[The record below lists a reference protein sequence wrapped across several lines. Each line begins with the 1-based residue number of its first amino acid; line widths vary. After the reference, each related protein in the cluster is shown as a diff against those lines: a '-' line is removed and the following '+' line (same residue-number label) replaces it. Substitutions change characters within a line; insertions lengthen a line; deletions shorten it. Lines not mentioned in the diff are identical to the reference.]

1 MFRVEVDKPIIVVG
15 VNGNAYSYDG
25 RGKLE
30 PVIDGQILYPGE
42 VVITADNA
50 NISVLVGHDFYV
62 IEPHSVAAIIA
73 QSNSPNLFVDLTG
86 IGFTLPF
93 DVLIENEALNEA
105 PKINLDIQKFFNLVL
120 EGKDPTQAFTPPDA
134 GSDSSVNISEHGAN
148 TGDVEIQYDNIQLLA
163 EAGFDTHHQPQAQDF
178 DDDPEVYFPSEGGES
193 GAIELTE
200 GDLEPKTYPI
210 TASTILLVD
219 AGSLPLN
226 PESVQFAPESR
237 GQLLNLLNQ
246 TITSSQQKVIFSYD
260 TDFQSLVGKVDGN
273 EVIRFVLSA
282 TQANN
287 GIDANV
293 TLTINQQMPID
304 HQDKIDSSFISITDQ
319 QLRILFDIEIYD
331 VGNNAPLN
339 SLTIEGIINDGILPN
354 VSSDSTVRI
363 EESLT
368 AHSVSG
374 VTQIDIGSDNIASIA
389 FSELQPSLVGITS
402 EGLATQYQ
410 VEGNR
415 VALSYADHPDT
426 LILTVELQTSG
437 VYVVTSYFPVD
448 QSETLAD
455 LILPLNY
462 FVTDFDGDNSNIGT
476 ITVIIEDSNAPPGGN
491 TGDIILT
498 EGDLDSAV
506 VAEQYPVSNQSSFV
520 IDAGFDRLL
529 ANTLHFVE
537 SDLNSLLD
545 ELNLLTSA
553 GQSLQFS
560 VVELPSGQLTLTGLL
575 ETGQPA
581 LKLVL
586 TPSQSDILNIT
597 VNVSIE
603 QNIPIDELPAELG
616 TQHLTMNGELL
627 NFLLSLQATTTDGDV
642 LQKPAQLDVTIQDG
656 MAPQLAASSSISIT
670 DPLDNST
677 QPVRGDGSLAID
689 LGSDTLKTLD
699 FLPQQ
704 SSLDGLLSNSLP
716 TYYEVVA
723 NKLSLKVEGSQQI
736 VLTVEIDLDGRYTV
750 NQYLPLN
757 QPIDTNL
764 EQLILSVQA
773 TDFDDDQSN
782 IGELV
787 IDILDGNDPVLQD
800 GAQTLITETLAT
812 QTVTGQINVI
822 VGSDKIDHANF
833 LLDQASLQGLTSNG
847 HQTDFRVSGN
857 VLTIYI
863 PATATSAEQTVFDV
877 TLAIDGS
884 YSLTQYHPIDQD
896 PTTNLTELSLDV
908 TVTDKDD
915 DTSNVGHLLI
925 GILDGINPDGQGL
938 IAQAVNQEGDLDPMT
953 YPTQGQG
960 SVTIPA
966 LNDDLVPDS
975 VVIDSGQVALLV
987 TELEQLTASGLA
999 LTFTVSSTSSPYS
1012 VLLTG
1017 VDSQNQTVLIV
1028 TLTPTAVKTS
1038 GGGLGVELTVAA
1050 EQHLP
1055 LDHDPNV
1062 YAGGQYVQVTDDAI
1076 TIDIPVQCHD
1086 SDDDFLDVPA
1096 TAQVILQD
1104 GEPPSIVGRN
1114 IAWTESYDPQNP
1126 QVQEITGQLTV
1137 NTNSDQI
1144 KTVEFNDPQNAF
1156 VGLTSNGQATGV
1168 LFDASHPNQMTLVL
1182 LGTTTPVLSLE
1193 IADDGRYIIKQYL
1206 PLDEP
1211 AGSNKIHIDLAVDV
1225 IDFDGGR
1232 SKASTLSLEITDGE
1246 NPDGITGDMMVVEGD
1261 LVPPEIGPSTQQ
1273 YPVQIEKKWV
1283 LLATD
1288 DDLVA
1293 SSLAIDTSLKN
1304 QIIQELEQLTSQG
1317 DALSVTFTQDSATG
1331 EMTWQANAVSTSQ
1344 LVFALTITP
1353 TQDNSNVQVL
1363 YHLEQHLP
1371 LDHLPY
1377 SGSYVI
1383 ANGTEIAFDMPL
1395 QLFDTDGDPL
1405 AHPLDITVRIDDGD
1419 IPHFAPGGGAQ
1430 LTEIGSTTGS
1440 AGLNIGSDEIAK
1452 LIFLSDQPSL
1462 QGLLSNGE
1470 ATYFTVTD
1478 NELALKVV
1486 GSDAN
1491 VLTVTIDKAGTY
1503 QVDQFLPL
1511 NQPTATDLISLSL
1524 QVQATDFDDD
1534 QSNIGELVIDI
1545 LDGND
1550 PVLQDGAQTLI
1561 TETLATQTVTGQIN
1575 VIVGSDKIDHANF
1588 LLDQAS
1594 LQGLTSNGHQTD
1606 FRVSGNVLTVYIPA
1620 TATTAEQT
1628 VFDVT
1633 LAIDGSYSL
1642 TQYHPIDQDPTTNL
1656 TELSLDVTV
1665 TDKDDDTSNVGHL
1678 LIGILDGINPDGQG
1692 LIAQAVNQ
1700 EGDLDPMTYPTQGQG
1715 SVTIPALNDD
1725 LVSDSVIID
1734 SGQVALLVTELEQ
1747 LTASGLALTFTVSSI
1762 SSPYSVLLTGVDSQ
1776 NQTVLTVT
1784 LTPTAV
1790 KTSGGGLGV
1799 ELTVAAEQHLP
1810 LDHDPNVYAGG
1821 QYVQVTDDAIT
1832 IDIPVQCHDSD
1843 DDFLDVPATAQVIL
1857 QDGEPPSIVGRNIAW
1872 TESYDPQNPQVQEIT
1887 GQLTVDT
1894 NSDQIKTVEFN
1905 DPQNAFAGLTSNG
1918 QATEVLF
1925 DASHPNQMTLVL
1937 LGTTT
1942 PVLSLEIADDG
1953 RYIIKQYLPLDEPA
1967 GSNKI
1972 HIDLAVDVIDFDGD
1986 RSKASTIS
1994 LEITD
1999 GENPDGITGDMMVVE
2014 GDLVPPEI
2022 GPSTQQYPVQIEKKW
2037 VLLAT
2042 DDDLVAS
2049 SLAIDAGLKNQIIQ
2063 ELEQLTSQG
2072 DALSVTFTQDSATGE
2087 MTWQANAVSTSQLV
2101 FALTITPTQD
2111 NSNVQVL
2118 YHLEQHLP
2126 LDHLPYSGSYVVA
2139 NGTEIAFDMPLQL
2152 FDTDGDPLAH
2162 PLDITVRIDDGDIPQ
2177 FTMDPGTTLV
2187 EVGSADGAIG
2197 LNIGSDVIA
2206 SLVFATKQ
2214 PSLDGLT
2221 SHGYSTQYQV
2231 VDNQLTLVRKD
2242 NPSITVL
2249 TVTVQTDGS
2258 YQIVQT
2264 QPLDQTNTSD
2274 TTALSLAVIA
2284 TDKDDDVTITDGVL
2298 QIIISDGTDS
2308 DGSVTGDQSLDI
2320 TEGSLSETRG
2330 SIDGYPVSD
2339 TAQLTVSAGIDR
2351 LEPNSIT
2358 IASSQLASLLNELT
2372 NDVTS
2377 NGQILSY
2384 HYDAATSTL
2393 IGSLGTETYLEL
2405 VLTATNSVNGLDAD
2419 VSVTVRQYQP
2429 LNHNQTADSSGFVSV
2444 NGEQIVIDL
2453 QLQIQDTDQDWLTN
2467 AIPVSVT
2474 INDGV
2479 FPQIISTEPL
2489 KVEESDIDSGGANHQ
2504 GSTPNQPEQTASG
2517 IVAVKEGSD
2526 AVINYLFDT
2535 KQFSSDNTHI
2545 KSQGE
2550 PVLLQDLGSG
2560 QYQGVAGGR
2569 VIFTVSLSTLGHY
2582 QFTLLGAIDHPLQGA
2597 DELTV
2602 RLPVQ
2607 AVDAD
2612 NDLSAHVTL
2621 PVTIVDDLPNGENI
2635 SFSITEGDSA
2645 TNQQDVLSVA
2655 GEGADGAKVVAI
2667 IDLNQEHALTSPGI
2681 NYFDIHDDTG
2691 QLLGSLAIQATG
2703 EVSFEPEPHIKHIDE
2718 VLTHVVQYRVT
2729 DGDGDTELRNITL
2742 NISDQDPVVIVT
2754 SPVIAYEDE
2763 GRHPDPDESLLNPAI
2778 GEPINVQISIDDDD
2792 RGEFIDTAL
2801 IPIPIPATVHGIFY
2815 YNGSPLALSSDGLSY
2830 VVPPSAFI
2838 SSDGVNYQLVG
2849 VSFIPNA
2856 DFSTINGDLN
2866 YDIAIT
2872 VGTTSG
2878 AAQDHPTQT
2887 ASFTITV
2894 EGIAD
2899 VPTWDD
2905 AQTITHYTVAED
2917 DANVALQLKAN
2928 LNDTDGSETL
2938 SYIITLVPDSN
2949 GNINGVLEGTG
2960 ISDLG
2965 NNQYKIAA
2973 KHIHSVT
2980 VNPNDQFSGDI
2991 KLEVVAES
2999 KEKHVYVS
3007 GQRTADSIVKE
3018 IVINVEPIADST
3030 TLKVTRVESLED
3042 ELIALS
3048 GHITLANTVDTD
3060 GSETLYL
3067 RFSDLPIDGELLLNG
3082 VEVAELTP
3090 GSGVYEILYSE
3101 LGNAFLK
3108 PTPES
3113 NLDFSFT
3120 VQGVVKD
3127 DATLTDPSGLLNP
3140 AQDIFI
3146 TPAKP
3151 IEVALK
3157 GVSDIPSVVIDID
3170 PNGNG
3175 VLDIGEWAF
3184 IDNTPDKGIETLIL
3198 EDTTATLDFDVI
3210 TGEIPLRQPI
3220 DHSES
3225 LSMVIYDI
3233 PVGVTL
3239 RDKTGD
3245 STSLV
3250 YAGVDSHGNPM
3261 YEVSIASLAN
3271 IEVVPPQHSTEDIPL
3286 KARVVVT
3293 EDDGDVKTF
3302 ERDILINIAPVIDA
3316 GDYSITTSG
3325 HAFEDQNNT
3334 VNWKPGTAQGFVDS
3348 QEHIVG
3354 IQFKDVPS
3362 DYQLLIDG
3370 SPLSL
3375 VSGAV
3380 TLTPLQVNALQSGS
3394 LLQIRAPDNS
3404 DRDVTFHSILTIEQT
3419 DNDGEPTATKEITGT
3434 LTVDIQAVVEP
3445 DGELQV
3451 TDNGT
3456 VITNITSTT
3465 DGVIDLST
3473 GAQSQGQLSFS
3484 KALDSTVIENQSHEV
3499 IYEVVIDFPD
3509 TATDGTPINDDF
3521 VVIGGTNDGKGD
3533 WTVTASELSN
3543 LKIIAPNGFD
3553 KIVDVTIWAEV
3564 QDLGDNGEGD
3574 VSNLVVFNDTIT
3586 LDFSPNTSTSPD
3598 MAGDISTDPID
3609 FVITGDEDKTVNLG
3623 DQLDDYLV
3631 IGANDHDQANDVL
3644 SIVIASS
3651 DLPNGASINGMR
3663 FDFVKGEYVW
3673 STDIIDNGVTGSVNL
3688 NSISLNL
3695 PEDYAGDFQF
3705 NARIVTTDKNSGDT
3719 ELKNLPVTVRIA
3731 PIVDV
3736 PPAGA
3741 PSLDIGVVET
3751 QGLDSDKFPTD
3762 ETGKPEVI
3770 IPNQAYEDGIIQLD
3784 LSSSLADIST
3794 STTEGLETMT
3804 QAVLTVDIT
3813 KGSFLQD
3820 DGSGNLSEVQT
3831 ITVPSAGF
3839 GDILFKPHQ
3848 DYSGSVD
3855 ISVTATIEDNVDYT
3869 LTLPPTAQDIGTV
3882 NATVSF
3888 DIIPVNDQVIFTGDQ
3903 AVISGNE
3910 DQTNGISLGSIG
3922 FSMEDIDGSETI
3934 VSVKLTDI
3942 PDGFTLTAPAQNL
3955 GGGEWSIAI
3964 PSGQQTGT
3972 LAGVSLV
3979 PPKDFSGTLDINLT
3993 VYTKED
3999 LLPDVKEQSTQLNIN
4014 IEPIADRVDSDI
4026 TTEYQGKENS
4036 PIDISLKLQARD
4048 DSDSV
4053 VPPVGNVIE
4062 NPPETLLIVVTN
4074 VPDSSTFDAPN
4085 NGSAVKQGDGSWVI
4099 TVASSD
4105 LDDLVFNPVDANGE
4119 IVLDFNIRAVDNGVP
4134 AVDALAINQPITLH
4148 ITPENDAPINT
4159 VPSSPLSVNEDTPLL
4174 INSLRISDVDANEGT
4189 GNMRVTLS
4197 AQSGTI
4203 SIVNS
4208 SGVSVTGDGSAS
4220 ITIEGSLDAI
4230 NAALTQGINYQGDLD
4245 FNGLDT
4251 ITMTTNDNGNT
4262 GDPGPLEDID
4272 SFQIEVKPINDP
4284 PVNHYPTALTT
4295 DENAALS
4302 ITGLSISDPD
4312 SGSGLM
4318 TVQLTVSQGII
4329 SLASQAGVSVVDN
4342 DSTKVTLSGSLT
4354 DINLLF
4360 SQVDGVQYTPDNH
4373 YFGNDALVMTT
4384 NDNGNLGDPGPLS
4397 DTDTIPITITPINDP
4412 PVLTVPS
4419 TLTVDEDISTQVV
4432 GLSVDD
4438 IDAGSGALIM
4448 TLRADHGALFVPAS
4462 SGVTITQ
4469 LSGGIQLEGELT
4481 ALNQALAQVEYTA
4494 DTDYFGTDTITV
4506 FVDDQGN
4513 TGASSETDTKTI
4525 PVIIQAKP
4533 DIPTIS
4539 FTTPQT
4545 AVIQSSVGVLIP
4557 LLGIM
4562 AAVANPVSD
4571 ELSILV
4577 SGLNGASIVN
4587 SQGSPIGTPISMD
4600 VIEVPASQLDQ
4611 LHVKD
4616 LPQGSSQLM
4625 ITAQSSVNGETEQSI
4640 DNLTLDVH
4648 LQPTSDPTI
4657 DASASTAVDGN
4668 LVVDG
4673 SGDKTL
4679 VGSDQ
4684 NDILQAGAG
4693 NDVLRGG
4700 LGNDILTGGE
4710 GDDAFDW
4717 QLADLSGFIDT
4728 VTDFELGVDS
4738 IDIADIL
4745 DDPNGDGVTLDDLL
4759 ANVVAD
4765 ASNGEVVMDVTATNG
4780 QSQQIEL
4787 ENIQAADLGL
4797 TGSASSADLLTAMFN
4812 QQVFSDS

>member
-1 MFRVEVDKPIIVVG
+1 MFRVEVDEPIIVVG

-134 GSDSSVNISEHGAN
+134 GSDSSVNISEHAAN
-148 TGDVEIQYDNIQLLA
+148 TGDVEIQYDNDQLLA
-163 EAGFDTHHQPQAQDF
+163 EAGFETYYQPQAQAF

-237 GQLLNLLNQ
+237 GQLLNLLNE

-260 TDFQSLVGKVDGN
+260 TDFQSLVGTVDGN
-273 EVIRFVLSA
+273 EVIRFVLAAS
-282 TQANN
+282 QANN

-304 HQDKIDSSFISITDQ
+304 HRDKIDSSFISITEQ

-339 SLTIEGIINDGILPN
+339 SLTIEGIINDGVLPN

-415 VALSYADHPDT
+415 VALSYVDHPDT
-426 LILTVELQTSG
+426 LILTVELQTLG
-437 VYVVTSYFPVD
+437 DYVVTSYFPVD

-603 QNIPIDELPAELG
+603 QNIPIDELPVGLG

-627 NFLLSLQATTTDGDV
+627 NFSLSLQATTTDGDV

-689 LGSDTLKTLD
+689 LGSDALKTLD

-723 NKLSLKVEGSQQI
+723 NKLSLKVEGSQQT

-757 QPIDTNL
+757 QPTDTNL
-764 EQLILSVQA
+764 EQLILSLQA

-975 VVIDSGQVALLV
+975 VIIDSGQVALLV
-987 TELEQLTASGLA
+987 AELEQLTASGLA
-999 LTFTVSSTSSPYS
+999 LIFTVSSISSPYS

-1017 VDSQNQTVLIV
+1017 VDSQNQTVLTV
-1028 TLTPTAVKTS
+1028 TLTPTAVNTSGGGLGVELTVAAEQHLPLDHDPNVYAGGQYVQVTDDAITIDIPVQCHDSDDDFLDVPATAQVILQDGELPSIVGRNIAWTESYDPQNPQVQEITGQLTVNTNSDQIKTVEFNDPQNAFAGLTSNGQATEVLFDASHPNQMTLVLLGTTTPVLSLEIADDGRYIIKQYLPLDEPAGSNKIHIDLAVDVIDFDGDRSKASTISLEITDGENPDGTTGDMMVVEGDLVPPEIGPSTQQYPVQIEKKWVLLATDDDLVASSLAIDTSLKNQIIQELEQLTSQGDALSVTFIQDSATGEMTWQANAVTTSQLVFALTITPTQDNSNVQVLYHLEQHLPLDHLPYSGSYVVANGTEIAFDMPLQLFDTDGDPLAHPLDITVRIDDGDIPHFAPGGGTQLTEIGSTTGSAGLNVGSDEIAKLIFLSDQPSLQGLLSNGEATYFTVTDNELALKVVGSDANVLTVTIDKVGTYHVDQFLPLNQPTATDLISLSLQVQATDKDNDQSNIGELVIDILDGNDPVLQDGAQTLITETLATQTVTGQINVIVGSDKIDHANFLLDQASLQGLTSNGHQTDFRVSGNVLTIYVPATATSAEQTVFDVTLTIDGSYSLTQYHPIDQDPTTNLTELSLDVTVTDKDDDTSNVGHLLIGILDGINPDGQGLIAQAVNQEGDLDPMTYPTQGQGSVTIPALNDDLVPDSVVIDSGQVALLVAELEQLTASGLALTFTVSSISSPYSVLLTGVDSQNQTVLTVTLTPTAVSTS

-1211 AGSNKIHIDLAVDV
+1211 AGSNKI
-1225 IDFDGGR
+1225 
-1232 SKASTLSLEITDGE
+1232 
-1246 NPDGITGDMMVVEGD
+1246 
-1261 LVPPEIGPSTQQ
+1261 
-1273 YPVQIEKKWV
+1273 Y
-1283 LLATD
+1283 
-1288 DDLVA
+1288 
-1293 SSLAIDTSLKN
+1293 
-1304 QIIQELEQLTSQG
+1304 
-1317 DALSVTFTQDSATG
+1317 
-1331 EMTWQANAVSTSQ
+1331 
-1344 LVFALTITP
+1344 
-1353 TQDNSNVQVL
+1353 
-1363 YHLEQHLP
+1363 
-1371 LDHLPY
+1371 
-1377 SGSYVI
+1377 
-1383 ANGTEIAFDMPL
+1383 
-1395 QLFDTDGDPL
+1395 
-1405 AHPLDITVRIDDGD
+1405 
-1419 IPHFAPGGGAQ
+1419 
-1430 LTEIGSTTGS
+1430 
-1440 AGLNIGSDEIAK
+1440 
-1452 LIFLSDQPSL
+1452 
-1462 QGLLSNGE
+1462 
-1470 ATYFTVTD
+1470 
-1478 NELALKVV
+1478 
-1486 GSDAN
+1486 
-1491 VLTVTIDKAGTY
+1491 
-1503 QVDQFLPL
+1503 
-1511 NQPTATDLISLSL
+1511 
-1524 QVQATDFDDD
+1524 
-1534 QSNIGELVIDI
+1534 
-1545 LDGND
+1545 
-1550 PVLQDGAQTLI
+1550 
-1561 TETLATQTVTGQIN
+1561 
-1575 VIVGSDKIDHANF
+1575 
-1588 LLDQAS
+1588 
-1594 LQGLTSNGHQTD
+1594 
-1606 FRVSGNVLTVYIPA
+1606 
-1620 TATTAEQT
+1620 
-1628 VFDVT
+1628 
-1633 LAIDGSYSL
+1633 
-1642 TQYHPIDQDPTTNL
+1642 
-1656 TELSLDVTV
+1656 
-1665 TDKDDDTSNVGHL
+1665 
-1678 LIGILDGINPDGQG
+1678 
-1692 LIAQAVNQ
+1692 
-1700 EGDLDPMTYPTQGQG
+1700 
-1715 SVTIPALNDD
+1715 
-1725 LVSDSVIID
+1725 
-1734 SGQVALLVTELEQ
+1734 
-1747 LTASGLALTFTVSSI
+1747 
-1762 SSPYSVLLTGVDSQ
+1762 
-1776 NQTVLTVT
+1776 
-1784 LTPTAV
+1784 
-1790 KTSGGGLGV
+1790 
-1799 ELTVAAEQHLP
+1799 
-1810 LDHDPNVYAGG
+1810 
-1821 QYVQVTDDAIT
+1821 
-1832 IDIPVQCHDSD
+1832 
-1843 DDFLDVPATAQVIL
+1843 
-1857 QDGEPPSIVGRNIAW
+1857 
-1872 TESYDPQNPQVQEIT
+1872 
-1887 GQLTVDT
+1887 
-1894 NSDQIKTVEFN
+1894 
-1905 DPQNAFAGLTSNG
+1905 
-1918 QATEVLF
+1918 
-1925 DASHPNQMTLVL
+1925 
-1937 LGTTT
+1937 
-1942 PVLSLEIADDG
+1942 
-1953 RYIIKQYLPLDEPA
+1953 
-1967 GSNKI
+1967 
-1972 HIDLAVDVIDFDGD
+1972 IDLAVDVIDFDGD

-2126 LDHLPYSGSYVVA
+2126 LDHLPYSGSYVIA

-2177 FTMDPGTTLV
+2177 FTTDPGTTLV

-2351 LEPNSIT
+2351 LEPKSIT

-2667 IDLNQEHALTSPGI
+2667 IDLNQEHALTSSGI
-2681 NYFDIHDDTG
+2681 NYFDIHDDTR

-2718 VLTHVVQYRVT
+2718 VLTHVVQYRIT

-2778 GEPINVQISIDDDD
+2778 GEPINVQISIGDDD

-2830 VVPPSAFI
+2830 IVPPSAFI
-2838 SSDGVNYQLVG
+2838 SNDGVNYQLVG

-2905 AQTITHYTVAED
+2905 AQTITHYSVAED

-2938 SYIITLVPDSN
+2938 SYIITIVPDSN

-3127 DATLTDPSGLLNP
+3127 DTTLTDPSGLLNP

-3170 PNGNG
+3170 LNGNG

-3334 VNWKPGTAQGFVDS
+3334 VNWKPGTAQGFVDN

-3586 LDFSPNTSTSPD
+3586 LDFSPNTSSSPD

-3623 DQLDDYLV
+3623 EQLDDYLV

-3719 ELKNLPVTVRIA
+3719 ELKDLPVTVRIA

-3736 PPAGA
+3736 PPVGA

-3813 KGSFLQD
+3813 KGSFLLD

-3855 ISVTATIEDNVDYT
+3855 ISVAATIEDNVDYT
-3869 LTLPPTAQDIGTV
+3869 LTSPPTAQDIGTV

-3999 LLPDVKEQSTQLNIN
+3999 LLSDVKEQSTQLNIN

-4119 IVLDFNIRAVDNGVP
+4119 IVLDFNIRVVDNGVP

>member
-1 MFRVEVDKPIIVVG
+1 MLILQRIIIDIIGVDMFRVEVDKPIIVVG

-30 PVIDGQILYPGE
+30 TVIDGQILYPGE

-134 GSDSSVNISEHGAN
+134 GSDSSVNISEHSAN
-148 TGDVEIQYDNIQLLA
+148 TGDVEIQYDNDQLLA
-163 EAGFDTHHQPQAQDF
+163 EAGFETYYQPQAQAF

-200 GDLEPKTYPI
+200 GDLELKTYPI

-237 GQLLNLLNQ
+237 GQLLNLLNE

-273 EVIRFVLSA
+273 EVIRFVLAAS
-282 TQANN
+282 QANN

-304 HQDKIDSSFISITDQ
+304 HRDKIDSSFISITDQ
-319 QLRILFDIEIYD
+319 QLRILLDIEIYD

-339 SLTIEGIINDGILPN
+339 SLTIEGIINDGVLPN

-415 VALSYADHPDT
+415 VALSYVDHPDT

-437 VYVVTSYFPVD
+437 DYVVTSYFPVD

-575 ETGQPA
+575 DTGQPA

-603 QNIPIDELPAELG
+603 QNIPIDELPVGLG

-627 NFLLSLQATTTDGDV
+627 NFSLSLQATTTDGDV

-723 NKLSLKVEGSQQI
+723 NKLSLKVEGSQQT

-757 QPIDTNL
+757 QPTDTNL
-764 EQLILSVQA
+764 EQLILS
-773 TDFDDDQSN
+773 
-782 IGELV
+782 
-787 IDILDGNDPVLQD
+787 
-800 GAQTLITETLAT
+800 
-812 QTVTGQINVI
+812 
-822 VGSDKIDHANF
+822 
-833 LLDQASLQGLTSNG
+833 
-847 HQTDFRVSGN
+847 
-857 VLTIYI
+857 
-863 PATATSAEQTVFDV
+863 
-877 TLAIDGS
+877 
-884 YSLTQYHPIDQD
+884 
-896 PTTNLTELSLDV
+896 
-908 TVTDKDD
+908 
-915 DTSNVGHLLI
+915 
-925 GILDGINPDGQGL
+925 
-938 IAQAVNQEGDLDPMT
+938 
-953 YPTQGQG
+953 
-960 SVTIPA
+960 
-966 LNDDLVPDS
+966 
-975 VVIDSGQVALLV
+975 
-987 TELEQLTASGLA
+987 
-999 LTFTVSSTSSPYS
+999 
-1012 VLLTG
+1012 
-1017 VDSQNQTVLIV
+1017 
-1028 TLTPTAVKTS
+1028 
-1038 GGGLGVELTVAA
+1038 
-1050 EQHLP
+1050 
-1055 LDHDPNV
+1055 
-1062 YAGGQYVQVTDDAI
+1062 
-1076 TIDIPVQCHD
+1076 
-1086 SDDDFLDVPA
+1086 
-1096 TAQVILQD
+1096 
-1104 GEPPSIVGRN
+1104 
-1114 IAWTESYDPQNP
+1114 
-1126 QVQEITGQLTV
+1126 
-1137 NTNSDQI
+1137 
-1144 KTVEFNDPQNAF
+1144 
-1156 VGLTSNGQATGV
+1156 
-1168 LFDASHPNQMTLVL
+1168 
-1182 LGTTTPVLSLE
+1182 
-1193 IADDGRYIIKQYL
+1193 
-1206 PLDEP
+1206 
-1211 AGSNKIHIDLAVDV
+1211 
-1225 IDFDGGR
+1225 
-1232 SKASTLSLEITDGE
+1232 
-1246 NPDGITGDMMVVEGD
+1246 
-1261 LVPPEIGPSTQQ
+1261 
-1273 YPVQIEKKWV
+1273 
-1283 LLATD
+1283 
-1288 DDLVA
+1288 
-1293 SSLAIDTSLKN
+1293 
-1304 QIIQELEQLTSQG
+1304 
-1317 DALSVTFTQDSATG
+1317 
-1331 EMTWQANAVSTSQ
+1331 
-1344 LVFALTITP
+1344 
-1353 TQDNSNVQVL
+1353 
-1363 YHLEQHLP
+1363 
-1371 LDHLPY
+1371 
-1377 SGSYVI
+1377 
-1383 ANGTEIAFDMPL
+1383 
-1395 QLFDTDGDPL
+1395 
-1405 AHPLDITVRIDDGD
+1405 
-1419 IPHFAPGGGAQ
+1419 
-1430 LTEIGSTTGS
+1430 
-1440 AGLNIGSDEIAK
+1440 
-1452 LIFLSDQPSL
+1452 
-1462 QGLLSNGE
+1462 
-1470 ATYFTVTD
+1470 
-1478 NELALKVV
+1478 
-1486 GSDAN
+1486 
-1491 VLTVTIDKAGTY
+1491 
-1503 QVDQFLPL
+1503 
-1511 NQPTATDLISLSL
+1511 
-1524 QVQATDFDDD
+1524 VQATDFDDD

-1633 LAIDGSYSL
+1633 LTIDGSYSL

-1656 TELSLDVTV
+1656 TELSLNVTV
-1665 TDKDDDTSNVGHL
+1665 TDKDDDTSNIGHL

-1725 LVSDSVIID
+1725 LVPDSVIID
-1734 SGQVALLVTELEQ
+1734 SGQVALLVAELEQ
-1747 LTASGLALTFTVSSI
+1747 LTASGLALTFTVSST

-1790 KTSGGGLGV
+1790 STSGGGLGV

-1905 DPQNAFAGLTSNG
+1905 DPQNAFVGLTSNG

-1953 RYIIKQYLPLDEPA
+1953 RYVIKQYLPLGEPA

-1986 RSKASTIS
+1986 RSKASTLS

-1999 GENPDGITGDMMVVE
+1999 GENPDGTTGDMMVVE

-2049 SLAIDAGLKNQIIQ
+2049 SLAINTSLKNQIIQ

-2087 MTWQANAVSTSQLV
+2087 MTWQANAVTTSQLV

-2126 LDHLPYSGSYVVA
+2126 LDHLPYSGSYVTA

-2177 FTMDPGTTLV
+2177 FTTDPGTTLV
-2187 EVGSADGAIG
+2187 EVGTADGAIG

-2231 VDNQLTLVRKD
+2231 VDNQLTLLRKD

-2264 QPLDQTNTSD
+2264 QPLDQTNISD

-2645 TNQQDVLSVA
+2645 TNQQDVLSAA

-2667 IDLNQEHALTSPGI
+2667 IDLNQEHALTSSGI

-2718 VLTHVVQYRVT
+2718 VLTHVVQYRIT

-2778 GEPINVQISIDDDD
+2778 GEPINVQISIGDDD

-2801 IPIPIPATVHGIFY
+2801 IPIPIPIPATVHGIFY

-2838 SSDGVNYQLVG
+2838 SSDSVNYQLVG

-2905 AQTITHYTVAED
+2905 AQTITHYSVAED

-2938 SYIITLVPDSN
+2938 SYIITMVPDSN

-2999 KEKHVYVS
+2999 EEKHVYVS

-3082 VEVAELTP
+3082 VEVTELTP

-3127 DATLTDPSGLLNP
+3127 DTTLTDPSGLLNP

-3245 STSLV
+3245 STSLI

-3456 VITNITSTT
+3456 VITNITSTK

-3509 TATDGTPINDDF
+3509 TATDGTPINNDF

-3586 LDFSPNTSTSPD
+3586 LDFSPNTSTSSD

-3644 SIVIASS
+3644 SIVIAGS
-3651 DLPNGASINGMR
+3651 DLPAGTTVSGMK
-3663 FDFVKGEYVW
+3663 FDFVKDEYVF
-3673 STDIIDNGVTGSVNL
+3673 SANVLDNGTIGTVDL
-3688 NSISLNL
+3688 SLITFKL

-3794 STTEGLETMT
+3794 STIEGLETMT
-3804 QAVLTVDIT
+3804 QAVLTVDIA
-3813 KGSFLQD
+3813 KGAFLQD

-3855 ISVTATIEDNVDYT
+3855 ISVAATIEDNVDYT
-3869 LTLPPTAQDIGTV
+3869 LTSPPTAQDIGTV

-3999 LLPDVKEQSTQLNIN
+3999 LLPDVKEQSTQLNFN

-4329 SLASQAGVSVVDN
+4329 SLASQAGVSVVGN

-4373 YFGNDALVMTT
+4373 YFGNDALVITT
-4384 NDNGNLGDPGPLS
+4384 NDNGNLGDRGPLS

-4562 AAVANPVSD
+4562 AAVANPVPD
-4571 ELSILV
+4571 ELSVLV

-4611 LHVKD
+4611 LHVKG

-4640 DNLTLDVH
+4640 DNLTLEVH

>member
-1 MFRVEVDKPIIVVG
+1 MFRVEVDEPIIVVG

-25 RGKLE
+25 QGKLE
-30 PVIDGQILYPGE
+30 SVIDGQILYPGE

-120 EGKDPTQAFTPPDA
+120 EGKDLTQAFTPPDA
-134 GSDSSVNISEHGAN
+134 GSDSSVSISEHAAN
-148 TGDVEIQYDNIQLLA
+148 TGDVEIQYDNDQLLA
-163 EAGFDTHHQPQAQDF
+163 EAGFETYYQPPAQAF

-237 GQLLNLLNQ
+237 GQLLNLLNE

-260 TDFQSLVGKVDGN
+260 TDFQSLVGTVDGN
-273 EVIRFVLSA
+273 EVIRFVLAAS
-282 TQANN
+282 QANN

-304 HQDKIDSSFISITDQ
+304 HRDKIDSSFISITDQ

-339 SLTIEGIINDGILPN
+339 SLTIEGIINDGVLPN
-354 VSSDSTVRI
+354 VSSNSTVRI

-415 VALSYADHPDT
+415 VALSYVDHPDT

-437 VYVVTSYFPVD
+437 DYVVTSYFPVD

-491 TGDIILT
+491 TGDIVLT
-498 EGDLDSAV
+498 EGDLDSAG

-545 ELNLLTSA
+545 ELNLLTST

-575 ETGQPA
+575 DTGLSA

-603 QNIPIDELPAELG
+603 QNIPIDELPAGLG

-627 NFLLSLQATTTDGDV
+627 NFSLSLQATTTDGDV

-670 DPLDNST
+670 DPLDNSI

-757 QPIDTNL
+757 QPTDTNL

-800 GAQTLITETLAT
+800 GTQTLITETLAT

-833 LLDQASLQGLTSNG
+833 LLEQASLQGLTSNG

-857 VLTIYI
+857 VLTVYI
-863 PATATSAEQTVFDV
+863 PATATTAEQTVFDV
-877 TLAIDGS
+877 TLVIDGS

-896 PTTNLTELSLDV
+896 STTNLTELSLDV

-966 LNDDLVPDS
+966 LNDDLVSDS
-975 VVIDSGQVALLV
+975 VVIDGGQVALLV
-987 TELEQLTASGLA
+987 AELEQLTASGLA
-999 LTFTVSSTSSPYS
+999 LTFTVSSTSFPYS

-1017 VDSQNQTVLIV
+1017 VNSQNQTVLTV
-1028 TLTPTAVKTS
+1028 TLTPTAVSTS

-1050 EQHLP
+1050 KQHLP

-1086 SDDDFLDVPA
+1086 SDDDFLDVSA

-1156 VGLTSNGQATGV
+1156 AGLTSNGQATEV

-1193 IADDGRYIIKQYL
+1193 IADDGRYVIKQYL

-1225 IDFDGGR
+1225 IDFDGDR

-1246 NPDGITGDMMVVEGD
+1246 NPDGTTGDMMVVEGD

-1293 SSLAIDTSLKN
+1293 SSLAIDANLKN

-1377 SGSYVI
+1377 SGSYV
-1383 ANGTEIAFDMPL
+1383 T
-1395 QLFDTDGDPL
+1395 
-1405 AHPLDITVRIDDGD
+1405 
-1419 IPHFAPGGGAQ
+1419 
-1430 LTEIGSTTGS
+1430 
-1440 AGLNIGSDEIAK
+1440 
-1452 LIFLSDQPSL
+1452 
-1462 QGLLSNGE
+1462 
-1470 ATYFTVTD
+1470 
-1478 NELALKVV
+1478 
-1486 GSDAN
+1486 
-1491 VLTVTIDKAGTY
+1491 
-1503 QVDQFLPL
+1503 
-1511 NQPTATDLISLSL
+1511 
-1524 QVQATDFDDD
+1524 
-1534 QSNIGELVIDI
+1534 
-1545 LDGND
+1545 
-1550 PVLQDGAQTLI
+1550 
-1561 TETLATQTVTGQIN
+1561 
-1575 VIVGSDKIDHANF
+1575 
-1588 LLDQAS
+1588 
-1594 LQGLTSNGHQTD
+1594 
-1606 FRVSGNVLTVYIPA
+1606 
-1620 TATTAEQT
+1620 
-1628 VFDVT
+1628 
-1633 LAIDGSYSL
+1633 
-1642 TQYHPIDQDPTTNL
+1642 
-1656 TELSLDVTV
+1656 
-1665 TDKDDDTSNVGHL
+1665 
-1678 LIGILDGINPDGQG
+1678 
-1692 LIAQAVNQ
+1692 
-1700 EGDLDPMTYPTQGQG
+1700 
-1715 SVTIPALNDD
+1715 
-1725 LVSDSVIID
+1725 
-1734 SGQVALLVTELEQ
+1734 
-1747 LTASGLALTFTVSSI
+1747 
-1762 SSPYSVLLTGVDSQ
+1762 
-1776 NQTVLTVT
+1776 
-1784 LTPTAV
+1784 
-1790 KTSGGGLGV
+1790 
-1799 ELTVAAEQHLP
+1799 
-1810 LDHDPNVYAGG
+1810 
-1821 QYVQVTDDAIT
+1821 
-1832 IDIPVQCHDSD
+1832 
-1843 DDFLDVPATAQVIL
+1843 
-1857 QDGEPPSIVGRNIAW
+1857 
-1872 TESYDPQNPQVQEIT
+1872 
-1887 GQLTVDT
+1887 
-1894 NSDQIKTVEFN
+1894 
-1905 DPQNAFAGLTSNG
+1905 
-1918 QATEVLF
+1918 
-1925 DASHPNQMTLVL
+1925 
-1937 LGTTT
+1937 
-1942 PVLSLEIADDG
+1942 
-1953 RYIIKQYLPLDEPA
+1953 
-1967 GSNKI
+1967 
-1972 HIDLAVDVIDFDGD
+1972 
-1986 RSKASTIS
+1986 
-1994 LEITD
+1994 
-1999 GENPDGITGDMMVVE
+1999 
-2014 GDLVPPEI
+2014 
-2022 GPSTQQYPVQIEKKW
+2022 
-2037 VLLAT
+2037 
-2042 DDDLVAS
+2042 
-2049 SLAIDAGLKNQIIQ
+2049 
-2063 ELEQLTSQG
+2063 
-2072 DALSVTFTQDSATGE
+2072 
-2087 MTWQANAVSTSQLV
+2087 
-2101 FALTITPTQD
+2101 
-2111 NSNVQVL
+2111 
-2118 YHLEQHLP
+2118 
-2126 LDHLPYSGSYVVA
+2126 A

-2177 FTMDPGTTLV
+2177 FTTDPGTTLV
-2187 EVGSADGAIG
+2187 EVGTADGAIG

-2274 TTALSLAVIA
+2274 TIELSLAIIA
-2284 TDKDDDVTITDGVL
+2284 TDKDDDVTVTDGLL

-2320 TEGSLSETRG
+2320 TEGSLSEIRG
-2330 SIDGYPVSD
+2330 SIDGYPVFD

-2377 NGQILSY
+2377 NGQTLSY

-2405 VLTATNSVNGLDAD
+2405 VLTATNSANGLDAD

-2489 KVEESDIDSGGANHQ
+2489 KVEESDIDSGGVNHQ

-2645 TNQQDVLSVA
+2645 TNQQDVLSIA

-2667 IDLNQEHALTSPGI
+2667 IDLNQEHALTSSGI

-2778 GEPINVQISIDDDD
+2778 GEPINVQISIGDDD

-2801 IPIPIPATVHGIFY
+2801 IPIPATVHGIFY

-2838 SSDGVNYQLVG
+2838 SNDGVNYQLVG

-2878 AAQDHPTQT
+2878 ATQDHPTQT

-3007 GQRTADSIVKE
+3007 GQRTTDSIVKE
-3018 IVINVEPIADST
+3018 IVINVEPIADAT

-3082 VEVAELTP
+3082 VEVTELTP

-3127 DATLTDPSGLLNP
+3127 HATLTDPSGLLNP

-3157 GVSDIPSVVIDID
+3157 GVSDIPNVVIDID

-3380 TLTPLQVNALQSGS
+3380 TLTPLQVNVLQLGS

-3404 DRDVTFHSILTIEQT
+3404 DRDVTFHSVLTIEQT

-3456 VITNITSTT
+3456 VITNITCTT
-3465 DGVIDLST
+3465 DGVIDLSK

-3499 IYEVVIDFPD
+3499 IYEVVIDFPN

-3533 WTVTASELSN
+3533 WTVTTSELSN

-3598 MAGDISTDPID
+3598 MAGDISTDPIN

-3631 IGANDHDQANDVL
+3631 IGANDHDQANDAL
-3644 SIVIASS
+3644 SIVIVGS
-3651 DLPNGASINGMR
+3651 DLPAGTIVSGMK
-3663 FDFVKGEYVW
+3663 FDFVKDEYVF
-3673 STDIIDNGVTGSVNL
+3673 SANVLDNGTIGTVDL
-3688 NSISLNL
+3688 SLIKFKL

-3719 ELKNLPVTVRIA
+3719 ELKDLPVTVRIA

-3784 LSSSLADIST
+3784 LSASLADIST

-3813 KGSFLQD
+3813 KGAFLQD

-3855 ISVTATIEDNVDYT
+3855 ISVAATIEDNVDYT
-3869 LTLPPTAQDIGTV
+3869 LTSPPTAQDIGTV

-3888 DIIPVNDQVIFTGDQ
+3888 DIIPVNDQVVFTGDQ

-4159 VPSSPLSVNEDTPLL
+4159 VPNSPLSVNEDTPLL

-4208 SGVSVTGDGSAS
+4208 SGVSVIGDGSAS

-4262 GDPGPLEDID
+4262 
-4272 SFQIEVKPINDP
+4272 
-4284 PVNHYPTALTT
+4284 
-4295 DENAALS
+4295 
-4302 ITGLSISDPD
+4302 
-4312 SGSGLM
+4312 
-4318 TVQLTVSQGII
+4318 
-4329 SLASQAGVSVVDN
+4329 
-4342 DSTKVTLSGSLT
+4342 
-4354 DINLLF
+4354 
-4360 SQVDGVQYTPDNH
+4360 
-4373 YFGNDALVMTT
+4373 
-4384 NDNGNLGDPGPLS
+4384 GDPGPLS

-4494 DTDYFGTDTITV
+4494 DTDYFGSDTITV

-4616 LPQGSSQLM
+4616 LPQGLSQLM
-4625 ITAQSSVNGETEQSI
+4625 ISAQSSVNGETEQSI

-4673 SGDKTL
+4673 SGDKIL

>member
-134 GSDSSVNISEHGAN
+134 GSDSSVNISEHAAN

-163 EAGFDTHHQPQAQDF
+163 EAGFDTHYQPQAQAF

-304 HQDKIDSSFISITDQ
+304 HRDEIDSSIISITDQ
-319 QLRILFDIEIYD
+319 QLRILFDIEVYD

-339 SLTIEGIINDGILPN
+339 SLTIEGIINDGVLPN

-374 VTQIDIGSDNIASIA
+374 VTHIDIGSDNIASIA

-415 VALSYADHPDT
+415 VALSYVDHPDT

-437 VYVVTSYFPVD
+437 DYVVTSYFPVD

-491 TGDIILT
+491 TGDIVLT

-603 QNIPIDELPAELG
+603 QNIPIDELPAGLG

-627 NFLLSLQATTTDGDV
+627 NFSLSLQATTTDGDV
-642 LQKPAQLDVTIQDG
+642 LQKPARLDVTIQDG

-757 QPIDTNL
+757 QPTDTNL
-764 EQLILSVQA
+764 EQLILS
-773 TDFDDDQSN
+773 
-782 IGELV
+782 
-787 IDILDGNDPVLQD
+787 
-800 GAQTLITETLAT
+800 
-812 QTVTGQINVI
+812 
-822 VGSDKIDHANF
+822 
-833 LLDQASLQGLTSNG
+833 
-847 HQTDFRVSGN
+847 
-857 VLTIYI
+857 
-863 PATATSAEQTVFDV
+863 
-877 TLAIDGS
+877 
-884 YSLTQYHPIDQD
+884 
-896 PTTNLTELSLDV
+896 
-908 TVTDKDD
+908 
-915 DTSNVGHLLI
+915 
-925 GILDGINPDGQGL
+925 
-938 IAQAVNQEGDLDPMT
+938 
-953 YPTQGQG
+953 
-960 SVTIPA
+960 
-966 LNDDLVPDS
+966 
-975 VVIDSGQVALLV
+975 
-987 TELEQLTASGLA
+987 
-999 LTFTVSSTSSPYS
+999 
-1012 VLLTG
+1012 
-1017 VDSQNQTVLIV
+1017 
-1028 TLTPTAVKTS
+1028 
-1038 GGGLGVELTVAA
+1038 
-1050 EQHLP
+1050 
-1055 LDHDPNV
+1055 
-1062 YAGGQYVQVTDDAI
+1062 
-1076 TIDIPVQCHD
+1076 
-1086 SDDDFLDVPA
+1086 
-1096 TAQVILQD
+1096 
-1104 GEPPSIVGRN
+1104 
-1114 IAWTESYDPQNP
+1114 
-1126 QVQEITGQLTV
+1126 
-1137 NTNSDQI
+1137 
-1144 KTVEFNDPQNAF
+1144 
-1156 VGLTSNGQATGV
+1156 
-1168 LFDASHPNQMTLVL
+1168 
-1182 LGTTTPVLSLE
+1182 
-1193 IADDGRYIIKQYL
+1193 
-1206 PLDEP
+1206 
-1211 AGSNKIHIDLAVDV
+1211 
-1225 IDFDGGR
+1225 
-1232 SKASTLSLEITDGE
+1232 
-1246 NPDGITGDMMVVEGD
+1246 
-1261 LVPPEIGPSTQQ
+1261 
-1273 YPVQIEKKWV
+1273 
-1283 LLATD
+1283 
-1288 DDLVA
+1288 
-1293 SSLAIDTSLKN
+1293 
-1304 QIIQELEQLTSQG
+1304 
-1317 DALSVTFTQDSATG
+1317 
-1331 EMTWQANAVSTSQ
+1331 
-1344 LVFALTITP
+1344 
-1353 TQDNSNVQVL
+1353 
-1363 YHLEQHLP
+1363 
-1371 LDHLPY
+1371 
-1377 SGSYVI
+1377 
-1383 ANGTEIAFDMPL
+1383 
-1395 QLFDTDGDPL
+1395 
-1405 AHPLDITVRIDDGD
+1405 
-1419 IPHFAPGGGAQ
+1419 
-1430 LTEIGSTTGS
+1430 
-1440 AGLNIGSDEIAK
+1440 
-1452 LIFLSDQPSL
+1452 
-1462 QGLLSNGE
+1462 
-1470 ATYFTVTD
+1470 
-1478 NELALKVV
+1478 
-1486 GSDAN
+1486 
-1491 VLTVTIDKAGTY
+1491 
-1503 QVDQFLPL
+1503 
-1511 NQPTATDLISLSL
+1511 
-1524 QVQATDFDDD
+1524 VQATDFDDD

-1665 TDKDDDTSNVGHL
+1665 TDKDDDTSNIGHL

-1762 SSPYSVLLTGVDSQ
+1762 SSPYSVLLTGVNSQ

-1790 KTSGGGLGV
+1790 STSGGGLGV

-1953 RYIIKQYLPLDEPA
+1953 RYVIKQYLPLDEPA

-1986 RSKASTIS
+1986 RSKASTLS

-1999 GENPDGITGDMMVVE
+1999 GENPDGTTGDMMVVE

-2049 SLAIDAGLKNQIIQ
+2049 SLAIDTSLKNQIIQ

-2072 DALSVTFTQDSATGE
+2072 DALSVTFIQDSATRE

-2126 LDHLPYSGSYVVA
+2126 LDHLPYSGSYVTANGTEIAFDMPLQLFDTDGDPLAHPLDITVRIDDGDIPHFAPGGGTQLTEIGSTTGSAGLNVGSDEIAKLIFLSDQPSLQGLLSNGEATYFTVTDNELALKVVGSDANVLTVTIDKAGTYQVDQFLPLNQPTVTDLISLSLQVQATDFDNDQSNIGELVIDILDGNDPVLQDGAQTLITETLATQTVTGQINVIVGSDKIDHANFLLDQASLQGLTSNGHQTDFRVSGNVLTVYIPATATTAEQTVFDVTLTIDGSYSLTQYHPIDQDPTTNLTELSLDVTVTDKDDDTSNVGHLLIGILDGINPDGQGLIAQAVNQEGDLDPMTYPTQGQGSVTIPALNDDLVPDSVVIDSRQVALLVTELEQLTASGLALTFTVSSISSPYSVLLTGVDSQNQTVLTVTLTPTAVSTSGGGLGVELTVAAEQHLPLDHDPNVYAGGQYVQVTDDAITIDIPVQCHDSDDDFLDVPATAQVILQDGEPPSIVGRNIAWTESYDPQNPQVQEITGQLTVNTNSDQIKTVEFNDPQNAFAGLTSNSQATEVLFDASHPNQMTLVLLGTTTPVLSLEITDDGRYIIKQYLPLDEPAGSNKIHIDLAVDVIDFDGDRSKASTISLEITDGENPDGTTGDMMVVEGDLVPPEIGPSTQQYPVQIEKKWVLLATDDDLVASSLAIDASLKNQIIQELEQLTSQGDALSVTFTQDSATGEMTWQANAVTTSQLVFAITITPTQDNSNVQVLYHLEQHLPLDHLPYSGSYVTA

-2177 FTMDPGTTLV
+2177 FTTDPGTTLV
-2187 EVGSADGAIG
+2187 EVGTADGAIG

-2274 TTALSLAVIA
+2274 TTELSLAVIA
-2284 TDKDDDVTITDGVL
+2284 TDKDDDVTVTDGLL

-2667 IDLNQEHALTSPGI
+2667 IDLNQEHALTSSGI

-2703 EVSFEPEPHIKHIDE
+2703 EVSFESEPHIKHIDE

-2763 GRHPDPDESLLNPAI
+2763 GRHPDPDESLLNPAL
-2778 GEPINVQISIDDDD
+2778 GEPINVQISIGDDD

-2801 IPIPIPATVHGIFY
+2801 IPIPATVHGIFY

-2938 SYIITLVPDSN
+2938 SYIITMVPDSN

-3018 IVINVEPIADST
+3018 IVINVEPIADAT

-3048 GHITLANTVDTD
+3048 GHITLANTIDTD

-3082 VEVAELTP
+3082 VEVTELTP

-3101 LGNAFLK
+3101 LRNAFLK

-3157 GVSDIPSVVIDID
+3157 GVSDIPNVVIDID

-3334 VNWKPGTAQGFVDS
+3334 VNWKPGTAQGFVDN

-3586 LDFSPNTSTSPD
+3586 LDFSPNTSTSSD

-3644 SIVIASS
+3644 SIVIAGS
-3651 DLPNGASINGMR
+3651 DLPAGTTVSGMK
-3663 FDFVKGEYVW
+3663 FDFVKNEYVF
-3673 STDIIDNGVTGSVNL
+3673 SANVLDNGTTGTVDL
-3688 NSISLNL
+3688 SLITFKL

-3719 ELKNLPVTVRIA
+3719 ELKDLPVTVRIA

-3794 STTEGLETMT
+3794 STAEGLETMT

-3813 KGSFLQD
+3813 KGAFLQD
-3820 DGSGNLSEVQT
+3820 DGSGNLSEVQI

-3855 ISVTATIEDNVDYT
+3855 ISVAATIEDNVDYT
-3869 LTLPPTAQDIGTV
+3869 LTSPPTAQDIGTV

-3888 DIIPVNDQVIFTGDQ
+3888 DIIPVNDQVVFTGDQ

-4329 SLASQAGVSVVDN
+4329 SLASQAGVSIVGN

-4448 TLRADHGALFVPAS
+4448 TLRADHGVLFVPAS

-4625 ITAQSSVNGETEQSI
+4625 ITAQSSVNGETEQSL

>member
-1 MFRVEVDKPIIVVG
+1 MFRVEVDEPIIVVG

-134 GSDSSVNISEHGAN
+134 GSDSSVNISEHAAN
-148 TGDVEIQYDNIQLLA
+148 TGDVEIQYDNDQLLA
-163 EAGFDTHHQPQAQDF
+163 EAGFETYYQPQAQAF

-260 TDFQSLVGKVDGN
+260 TDFQSLVGSVDGN
-273 EVIRFVLSA
+273 EVIRFVLAAS
-282 TQANN
+282 QANN

-339 SLTIEGIINDGILPN
+339 SLTIEGIINDGVLPN

-415 VALSYADHPDT
+415 VALSYVDHPDT

-537 SDLNSLLD
+537 SDLNLLLD

-560 VVELPSGQLTLTGLL
+560 VVELSSGQLTLTGLL

-603 QNIPIDELPAELG
+603 QNIPIDELPAGLG

-627 NFLLSLQATTTDGDV
+627 NFSLSLQATTTDGDV

-757 QPIDTNL
+757 QPTDTNL

-857 VLTIYI
+857 VLTVYI

-975 VVIDSGQVALLV
+975 VIIDGGQVALLV
-987 TELEQLTASGLA
+987 AELEQLTASGLA

-1017 VDSQNQTVLIV
+1017 VDSQNQTVLTV
-1028 TLTPTAVKTS
+1028 TLTPTAVNTS
-1038 GGGLGVELTVAA
+1038 GSGLGVELTVAA

-1156 VGLTSNGQATGV
+1156 AGLTSNGQATEV

-1193 IADDGRYIIKQYL
+1193 IDDDGRYVIKQYL

-1225 IDFDGGR
+1225 IDFDGDR

-1246 NPDGITGDMMVVEGD
+1246 NPDGTTGDMMVVEGD

-1293 SSLAIDTSLKN
+1293 NSLAIDASLKN

-1377 SGSYVI
+1377 SGSYVT

-1405 AHPLDITVRIDDGD
+1405 SHPLDITVRIDDGD

-1430 LTEIGSTTGS
+1430 LTEIGSATGS

-1524 QVQATDFDDD
+1524 QVQATDKDND

-1620 TATTAEQT
+1620 TATSAEQT

-1747 LTASGLALTFTVSSI
+1747 LTASGLALIFTVSST
-1762 SSPYSVLLTGVDSQ
+1762 SSPYSVLLTGADSQ

-1790 KTSGGGLGV
+1790 STSGGGLGV

-1887 GQLTVDT
+1887 GQLTVNT

-1953 RYIIKQYLPLDEPA
+1953 RYVIKQYLPLDEPA

-1986 RSKASTIS
+1986 RSKASTLS

-1999 GENPDGITGDMMVVE
+1999 GENPDGTTGDMMVVE

-2049 SLAIDAGLKNQIIQ
+2049 SLAIDANLKNQIIQ

-2152 FDTDGDPLAH
+2152 FDTDGDPLSH

-2177 FTMDPGTTLV
+2177 FTTDPGTTLV
-2187 EVGSADGAIG
+2187 EVGTADGAIG

-2274 TTALSLAVIA
+2274 TTELSLAVIA
-2284 TDKDDDVTITDGVL
+2284 TDKDDDVTVTDGLL

-2320 TEGSLSETRG
+2320 TEGSLSEIRG
-2330 SIDGYPVSD
+2330 SIDGYPVFD

-2377 NGQILSY
+2377 NGQTLSY

-2405 VLTATNSVNGLDAD
+2405 VLTATNSANGLDAD

-2718 VLTHVVQYRVT
+2718 VLTHVVQYRIT

-2778 GEPINVQISIDDDD
+2778 GEPINVQISIGDDD

-2801 IPIPIPATVHGIFY
+2801 IPIPATVHGIFY

-2917 DANVALQLKAN
+2917 DANVALLLKAN

-2973 KHIHSVT
+2973 KHIHAVT

-3018 IVINVEPIADST
+3018 IVINVEPIADAT

-3082 VEVAELTP
+3082 VEVTELTP

-3157 GVSDIPSVVIDID
+3157 GVSDIPNVVIDID

-3404 DRDVTFHSILTIEQT
+3404 DRDVTFHSVLTIEQT

-3456 VITNITSTT
+3456 VITNIISTT

-3644 SIVIASS
+3644 SIVIVGS
-3651 DLPNGASINGMR
+3651 DLPAGTIVSGMK
-3663 FDFVKGEYVW
+3663 FDFVKDEYVF
-3673 STDIIDNGVTGSVNL
+3673 SANVLDNGTIGAVDL
-3688 NSISLNL
+3688 SLITFKL

-3719 ELKNLPVTVRIA
+3719 ELKDLPVTVRIA

-3813 KGSFLQD
+3813 KGAFLQD

-3855 ISVTATIEDNVDYT
+3855 ISVAATIEDNVDYT
-3869 LTLPPTAQDIGTV
+3869 LTSPPTEQDIGTV

-3922 FSMEDIDGSETI
+3922 FSMEDIDGSESI

-4014 IEPIADRVDSDI
+4014 VEPIADRVDSDI

-4053 VPPVGNVIE
+4053 VPPVGSVIE

-4085 NGSAVKQGDGSWVI
+4085 NGSAVKQSDGSWVI

-4119 IVLDFNIRAVDNGVP
+4119 IVLDFNIRAVDNGIP

-4159 VPSSPLSVNEDTPLL
+4159 VPISQLSVNEDTPLL

-4203 SIVNS
+4203 SVVDS

-4329 SLASQAGVSVVDN
+4329 SLASQAGVSVVGN

-4360 SQVDGVQYTPDNH
+4360 SQVGGVQYTPDNH

-4494 DTDYFGTDTITV
+4494 DTDYFGSDTITV

-4525 PVIIQAKP
+4525 PVTIQAKP

-4625 ITAQSSVNGETEQSI
+4625 ISAQSSVNGETEQSI

-4728 VTDFELGVDS
+4728 VTDFELGADS

-4765 ASNGEVVMDVTATNG
+4765 ASNGEVVMDVSATNG

>member
-62 IEPHSVAAIIA
+62 IESHSVAAIIA

-93 DVLIENEALNEA
+93 DVLIENEKLNEA

-134 GSDSSVNISEHGAN
+134 GSDSSVNISEHAAN

-237 GQLLNLLNQ
+237 GQLLNLLNE

-273 EVIRFVLSA
+273 EVIRFVLAAS
-282 TQANN
+282 QANN

-304 HQDKIDSSFISITDQ
+304 HRDKIDSSFISITEQ

-339 SLTIEGIINDGILPN
+339 SLAIEGIINDGVLPN

-374 VTQIDIGSDNIASIA
+374 VTHIDIGSDNIASIA

-415 VALSYADHPDT
+415 VALSYVDHPDT

-437 VYVVTSYFPVD
+437 DYVVTSYFPVD

-603 QNIPIDELPAELG
+603 QNIPIDELPAGLG

-627 NFLLSLQATTTDGDV
+627 NFSLSLQATTTDGDV

-670 DPLDNST
+670 DPLDNRT
-677 QPVRGDGSLAID
+677 QPVRGDGALAID
-689 LGSDTLKTLD
+689 LGSDALKTLD

-723 NKLSLKVEGSQQI
+723 NKLSLKVEGSQQT

-757 QPIDTNL
+757 QPTDTNL

-857 VLTIYI
+857 VLTVYI
-863 PATATSAEQTVFDV
+863 PATTTSAEQTVFDV
-877 TLAIDGS
+877 TLTIDGS

-896 PTTNLTELSLDV
+896 PTTNLTELSLNV

-915 DTSNVGHLLI
+915 DTSNIGHLLI

-960 SVTIPA
+960 LVTIPA

-975 VVIDSGQVALLV
+975 VIIDSGQVALLV
-987 TELEQLTASGLA
+987 AELEQLTASGLA

-1017 VDSQNQTVLIV
+1017 VDSQNQTVLTV
-1028 TLTPTAVKTS
+1028 TLTPTAVSTS

-1156 VGLTSNGQATGV
+1156 AGLTSNGQATEV
-1168 LFDASHPNQMTLVL
+1168 LFDANQMTLVL

-1193 IADDGRYIIKQYL
+1193 IADDGRY
-1206 PLDEP
+1206 
-1211 AGSNKIHIDLAVDV
+1211 V
-1225 IDFDGGR
+1225 
-1232 SKASTLSLEITDGE
+1232 
-1246 NPDGITGDMMVVEGD
+1246 
-1261 LVPPEIGPSTQQ
+1261 
-1273 YPVQIEKKWV
+1273 
-1283 LLATD
+1283 
-1288 DDLVA
+1288 
-1293 SSLAIDTSLKN
+1293 
-1304 QIIQELEQLTSQG
+1304 
-1317 DALSVTFTQDSATG
+1317 
-1331 EMTWQANAVSTSQ
+1331 
-1344 LVFALTITP
+1344 
-1353 TQDNSNVQVL
+1353 
-1363 YHLEQHLP
+1363 
-1371 LDHLPY
+1371 
-1377 SGSYVI
+1377 
-1383 ANGTEIAFDMPL
+1383 
-1395 QLFDTDGDPL
+1395 
-1405 AHPLDITVRIDDGD
+1405 
-1419 IPHFAPGGGAQ
+1419 
-1430 LTEIGSTTGS
+1430 
-1440 AGLNIGSDEIAK
+1440 
-1452 LIFLSDQPSL
+1452 
-1462 QGLLSNGE
+1462 
-1470 ATYFTVTD
+1470 
-1478 NELALKVV
+1478 
-1486 GSDAN
+1486 
-1491 VLTVTIDKAGTY
+1491 
-1503 QVDQFLPL
+1503 
-1511 NQPTATDLISLSL
+1511 
-1524 QVQATDFDDD
+1524 
-1534 QSNIGELVIDI
+1534 
-1545 LDGND
+1545 
-1550 PVLQDGAQTLI
+1550 
-1561 TETLATQTVTGQIN
+1561 
-1575 VIVGSDKIDHANF
+1575 
-1588 LLDQAS
+1588 
-1594 LQGLTSNGHQTD
+1594 
-1606 FRVSGNVLTVYIPA
+1606 
-1620 TATTAEQT
+1620 
-1628 VFDVT
+1628 
-1633 LAIDGSYSL
+1633 
-1642 TQYHPIDQDPTTNL
+1642 
-1656 TELSLDVTV
+1656 
-1665 TDKDDDTSNVGHL
+1665 
-1678 LIGILDGINPDGQG
+1678 
-1692 LIAQAVNQ
+1692 
-1700 EGDLDPMTYPTQGQG
+1700 
-1715 SVTIPALNDD
+1715 
-1725 LVSDSVIID
+1725 
-1734 SGQVALLVTELEQ
+1734 
-1747 LTASGLALTFTVSSI
+1747 
-1762 SSPYSVLLTGVDSQ
+1762 
-1776 NQTVLTVT
+1776 
-1784 LTPTAV
+1784 
-1790 KTSGGGLGV
+1790 
-1799 ELTVAAEQHLP
+1799 
-1810 LDHDPNVYAGG
+1810 
-1821 QYVQVTDDAIT
+1821 
-1832 IDIPVQCHDSD
+1832 
-1843 DDFLDVPATAQVIL
+1843 
-1857 QDGEPPSIVGRNIAW
+1857 
-1872 TESYDPQNPQVQEIT
+1872 
-1887 GQLTVDT
+1887 
-1894 NSDQIKTVEFN
+1894 
-1905 DPQNAFAGLTSNG
+1905 
-1918 QATEVLF
+1918 
-1925 DASHPNQMTLVL
+1925 
-1937 LGTTT
+1937 
-1942 PVLSLEIADDG
+1942 
-1953 RYIIKQYLPLDEPA
+1953 IKQYLPLDEPA

-1986 RSKASTIS
+1986 RSKASTLS

-1999 GENPDGITGDMMVVE
+1999 GENPDGTTGDMMVVE

-2049 SLAIDAGLKNQIIQ
+2049 SLAIDASLKNQIIQ

-2087 MTWQANAVSTSQLV
+2087 MTWQANAVTTSQLV

-2126 LDHLPYSGSYVVA
+2126 LDHLPYSGSYVTA
-2139 NGTEIAFDMPLQL
+2139 NGTEITFDMPLQL

-2177 FTMDPGTTLV
+2177 FTTDPGTTLV
-2187 EVGSADGAIG
+2187 EVGTADGAIG

-2249 TVTVQTDGS
+2249 TVTVQTDGG

-2284 TDKDDDVTITDGVL
+2284 TDKDDDVTVTDGLL

-2320 TEGSLSETRG
+2320 TEGSLSEIRG

-2339 TAQLTVSAGIDR
+2339 TAQLTISAGIDR

-2377 NGQILSY
+2377 NGQTLSY

-2405 VLTATNSVNGLDAD
+2405 VLTATNSANGLDAD

-2479 FPQIISTEPL
+2479 FPQIISTKPL

-2504 GSTPNQPEQTASG
+2504 GSTPNQPEQTANG

-2667 IDLNQEHALTSPGI
+2667 IDLNQEHALTSSGI

-2718 VLTHVVQYRVT
+2718 VLTHVVQYRIT

-2778 GEPINVQISIDDDD
+2778 GEPINVQISIGDDD

-2801 IPIPIPATVHGIFY
+2801 IPIPATVHGIFY

-2905 AQTITHYTVAED
+2905 AQTITHYSVAED

-2938 SYIITLVPDSN
+2938 SYIITMVPDSN

-3586 LDFSPNTSTSPD
+3586 LDFSPNTSSSPD
-3598 MAGDISTDPID
+3598 MAGDISTDPIN

-3644 SIVIASS
+3644 SIVIAGS
-3651 DLPNGASINGMR
+3651 DLPAGTTVSGMK
-3663 FDFVKGEYVW
+3663 FDFVKDEYVF
-3673 STDIIDNGVTGSVNL
+3673 SANVLDNGTIGTVDL
-3688 NSISLNL
+3688 SLITFKL

-3719 ELKNLPVTVRIA
+3719 ELKDLPVTVRIA

-3794 STTEGLETMT
+3794 STIEGLETMT
-3804 QAVLTVDIT
+3804 QAVLTVDIA
-3813 KGSFLQD
+3813 KGAFLQD

-3855 ISVTATIEDNVDYT
+3855 ISVAATIEDNVDYT
-3869 LTLPPTAQDIGTV
+3869 LTSPPTAQDIGTV

-4014 IEPIADRVDSDI
+4014 VEPIADRVDSDI

-4085 NGSAVKQGDGSWVI
+4085 NGSAVKQSDGSWVI

-4329 SLASQAGVSVVDN
+4329 SLASQAGVSVVGN

-4600 VIEVPASQLDQ
+4600 VIEVPANQLDQ

>member
-30 PVIDGQILYPGE
+30 TVIDGQILYPGE

-134 GSDSSVNISEHGAN
+134 GSDSSVNISEHSAN
-148 TGDVEIQYDNIQLLA
+148 TGDVEIQYDNDQLLA
-163 EAGFDTHHQPQAQDF
+163 EAGFETYYQPQAQAF

-200 GDLEPKTYPI
+200 GDLELKTYPI

-237 GQLLNLLNQ
+237 GQLLNLLNE

-273 EVIRFVLSA
+273 EVIRFVLAAS
-282 TQANN
+282 QANN

-304 HQDKIDSSFISITDQ
+304 HRDKIDSSFISITDQ
-319 QLRILFDIEIYD
+319 QLRILLDIEIYD

-339 SLTIEGIINDGILPN
+339 SLTIEGIINDGVLPN

-415 VALSYADHPDT
+415 VALSYVDHPDT

-437 VYVVTSYFPVD
+437 DYVVTSYFPVD

-575 ETGQPA
+575 DTGQPA

-603 QNIPIDELPAELG
+603 QNIPIDELPVGLG

-627 NFLLSLQATTTDGDV
+627 NFSLSLQATTTDGDV

-723 NKLSLKVEGSQQI
+723 NKLSLKVEGSQQT

-757 QPIDTNL
+757 QPTDTNL
-764 EQLILSVQA
+764 EQLILS
-773 TDFDDDQSN
+773 
-782 IGELV
+782 
-787 IDILDGNDPVLQD
+787 
-800 GAQTLITETLAT
+800 
-812 QTVTGQINVI
+812 
-822 VGSDKIDHANF
+822 
-833 LLDQASLQGLTSNG
+833 
-847 HQTDFRVSGN
+847 
-857 VLTIYI
+857 
-863 PATATSAEQTVFDV
+863 
-877 TLAIDGS
+877 
-884 YSLTQYHPIDQD
+884 
-896 PTTNLTELSLDV
+896 
-908 TVTDKDD
+908 
-915 DTSNVGHLLI
+915 
-925 GILDGINPDGQGL
+925 
-938 IAQAVNQEGDLDPMT
+938 
-953 YPTQGQG
+953 
-960 SVTIPA
+960 
-966 LNDDLVPDS
+966 
-975 VVIDSGQVALLV
+975 
-987 TELEQLTASGLA
+987 
-999 LTFTVSSTSSPYS
+999 
-1012 VLLTG
+1012 
-1017 VDSQNQTVLIV
+1017 
-1028 TLTPTAVKTS
+1028 
-1038 GGGLGVELTVAA
+1038 
-1050 EQHLP
+1050 
-1055 LDHDPNV
+1055 
-1062 YAGGQYVQVTDDAI
+1062 
-1076 TIDIPVQCHD
+1076 
-1086 SDDDFLDVPA
+1086 
-1096 TAQVILQD
+1096 
-1104 GEPPSIVGRN
+1104 
-1114 IAWTESYDPQNP
+1114 
-1126 QVQEITGQLTV
+1126 
-1137 NTNSDQI
+1137 
-1144 KTVEFNDPQNAF
+1144 
-1156 VGLTSNGQATGV
+1156 
-1168 LFDASHPNQMTLVL
+1168 
-1182 LGTTTPVLSLE
+1182 
-1193 IADDGRYIIKQYL
+1193 
-1206 PLDEP
+1206 
-1211 AGSNKIHIDLAVDV
+1211 
-1225 IDFDGGR
+1225 
-1232 SKASTLSLEITDGE
+1232 
-1246 NPDGITGDMMVVEGD
+1246 
-1261 LVPPEIGPSTQQ
+1261 
-1273 YPVQIEKKWV
+1273 
-1283 LLATD
+1283 
-1288 DDLVA
+1288 
-1293 SSLAIDTSLKN
+1293 
-1304 QIIQELEQLTSQG
+1304 
-1317 DALSVTFTQDSATG
+1317 
-1331 EMTWQANAVSTSQ
+1331 
-1344 LVFALTITP
+1344 
-1353 TQDNSNVQVL
+1353 
-1363 YHLEQHLP
+1363 
-1371 LDHLPY
+1371 
-1377 SGSYVI
+1377 
-1383 ANGTEIAFDMPL
+1383 
-1395 QLFDTDGDPL
+1395 
-1405 AHPLDITVRIDDGD
+1405 
-1419 IPHFAPGGGAQ
+1419 
-1430 LTEIGSTTGS
+1430 
-1440 AGLNIGSDEIAK
+1440 
-1452 LIFLSDQPSL
+1452 
-1462 QGLLSNGE
+1462 
-1470 ATYFTVTD
+1470 
-1478 NELALKVV
+1478 
-1486 GSDAN
+1486 
-1491 VLTVTIDKAGTY
+1491 
-1503 QVDQFLPL
+1503 
-1511 NQPTATDLISLSL
+1511 
-1524 QVQATDFDDD
+1524 VQATDFDDD

-1633 LAIDGSYSL
+1633 LTIDGSYSL

-1656 TELSLDVTV
+1656 TELSLNVTV
-1665 TDKDDDTSNVGHL
+1665 TDKDDDTSNIGHL

-1725 LVSDSVIID
+1725 LVPDSVIID
-1734 SGQVALLVTELEQ
+1734 SGQVALLVAELEQ
-1747 LTASGLALTFTVSSI
+1747 LTASGLALTFTVSST

-1790 KTSGGGLGV
+1790 STSGGGLGV

-1905 DPQNAFAGLTSNG
+1905 DPQNAFVGLTSNG

-1953 RYIIKQYLPLDEPA
+1953 RYVIKQYLPLGEPA

-1986 RSKASTIS
+1986 RSKASTLS

-1999 GENPDGITGDMMVVE
+1999 GENPDGTTGDMMVVE

-2049 SLAIDAGLKNQIIQ
+2049 SLAINTSLKNQIIQ

-2087 MTWQANAVSTSQLV
+2087 MTWQANAVTTSQLV

-2126 LDHLPYSGSYVVA
+2126 LDHLPYSGSYVTA

-2177 FTMDPGTTLV
+2177 FTTDPGTTLV
-2187 EVGSADGAIG
+2187 EVGTADGAIG

-2231 VDNQLTLVRKD
+2231 VDNQLTLLRKD

-2264 QPLDQTNTSD
+2264 QPLDQTNISD

-2645 TNQQDVLSVA
+2645 TNQQDVLSAA

-2667 IDLNQEHALTSPGI
+2667 IDLNQEHALTSSGI

-2718 VLTHVVQYRVT
+2718 VLTHVVQYRIT

-2778 GEPINVQISIDDDD
+2778 GEPINVQISIGDDD

-2801 IPIPIPATVHGIFY
+2801 IPIPIPIPATVHGIFY

-2838 SSDGVNYQLVG
+2838 SSDSVNYQLVG

-2905 AQTITHYTVAED
+2905 AQTITHYSVAED

-2938 SYIITLVPDSN
+2938 SYIITMVPDSN

-2999 KEKHVYVS
+2999 EEKHVYVS

-3082 VEVAELTP
+3082 VEVTELTP

-3127 DATLTDPSGLLNP
+3127 DTTLTDPSGLLNP

-3245 STSLV
+3245 STSLI

-3456 VITNITSTT
+3456 VITNITSTK

-3509 TATDGTPINDDF
+3509 TATDGTPINNDF

-3586 LDFSPNTSTSPD
+3586 LDFSPNTSTSSD

-3644 SIVIASS
+3644 SIVIAGS
-3651 DLPNGASINGMR
+3651 DLPAGTTVSGMK
-3663 FDFVKGEYVW
+3663 FDFVKDEYVF
-3673 STDIIDNGVTGSVNL
+3673 SANVLDNGTIGTVDL
-3688 NSISLNL
+3688 SLITFKL

-3794 STTEGLETMT
+3794 STIEGLETMT
-3804 QAVLTVDIT
+3804 QAVLTVDIA
-3813 KGSFLQD
+3813 KGAFLQD

-3855 ISVTATIEDNVDYT
+3855 ISVAATIEDNVDYT
-3869 LTLPPTAQDIGTV
+3869 LTSPPTAQDIGTV

-3999 LLPDVKEQSTQLNIN
+3999 LLPDVKEQSTQLNFN

-4329 SLASQAGVSVVDN
+4329 SLASQAGVSVVGN

-4373 YFGNDALVMTT
+4373 YFGNDALVITT
-4384 NDNGNLGDPGPLS
+4384 NDNGNLGDRGPLS

-4562 AAVANPVSD
+4562 AAVANPVPD
-4571 ELSILV
+4571 ELSVLV

-4611 LHVKD
+4611 LHVKG

-4640 DNLTLDVH
+4640 DNLTLEVH

>member
-30 PVIDGQILYPGE
+30 TVIDGQILYPGE

-134 GSDSSVNISEHGAN
+134 GSDSSVNISEHSAN
-148 TGDVEIQYDNIQLLA
+148 TGDVEIQYDNDQLLA
-163 EAGFDTHHQPQAQDF
+163 EAGFETYYQPQAQAF

-200 GDLEPKTYPI
+200 GDLELKTYPI

-237 GQLLNLLNQ
+237 GQLLNLLNE

-273 EVIRFVLSA
+273 EVIRFVLAAS
-282 TQANN
+282 QANN

-304 HQDKIDSSFISITDQ
+304 HRDKIDSSFISITDQ
-319 QLRILFDIEIYD
+319 QLRILLDIEIYD

-339 SLTIEGIINDGILPN
+339 SLTIEGIINDGVLPN

-415 VALSYADHPDT
+415 VALSYVDHPDT

-437 VYVVTSYFPVD
+437 DYVVTSYFPVD

-575 ETGQPA
+575 DPGQPA

-603 QNIPIDELPAELG
+603 QNIPIDELPVGLG

-627 NFLLSLQATTTDGDV
+627 NFSLSLQATTTDGDV

-723 NKLSLKVEGSQQI
+723 NKLSLKVEGSQQT

-757 QPIDTNL
+757 QPTDTNL
-764 EQLILSVQA
+764 EQLILS
-773 TDFDDDQSN
+773 
-782 IGELV
+782 
-787 IDILDGNDPVLQD
+787 
-800 GAQTLITETLAT
+800 
-812 QTVTGQINVI
+812 
-822 VGSDKIDHANF
+822 
-833 LLDQASLQGLTSNG
+833 
-847 HQTDFRVSGN
+847 
-857 VLTIYI
+857 
-863 PATATSAEQTVFDV
+863 
-877 TLAIDGS
+877 
-884 YSLTQYHPIDQD
+884 
-896 PTTNLTELSLDV
+896 
-908 TVTDKDD
+908 
-915 DTSNVGHLLI
+915 
-925 GILDGINPDGQGL
+925 
-938 IAQAVNQEGDLDPMT
+938 
-953 YPTQGQG
+953 
-960 SVTIPA
+960 
-966 LNDDLVPDS
+966 
-975 VVIDSGQVALLV
+975 
-987 TELEQLTASGLA
+987 
-999 LTFTVSSTSSPYS
+999 
-1012 VLLTG
+1012 
-1017 VDSQNQTVLIV
+1017 
-1028 TLTPTAVKTS
+1028 
-1038 GGGLGVELTVAA
+1038 
-1050 EQHLP
+1050 
-1055 LDHDPNV
+1055 
-1062 YAGGQYVQVTDDAI
+1062 
-1076 TIDIPVQCHD
+1076 
-1086 SDDDFLDVPA
+1086 
-1096 TAQVILQD
+1096 
-1104 GEPPSIVGRN
+1104 
-1114 IAWTESYDPQNP
+1114 
-1126 QVQEITGQLTV
+1126 
-1137 NTNSDQI
+1137 
-1144 KTVEFNDPQNAF
+1144 
-1156 VGLTSNGQATGV
+1156 
-1168 LFDASHPNQMTLVL
+1168 
-1182 LGTTTPVLSLE
+1182 
-1193 IADDGRYIIKQYL
+1193 
-1206 PLDEP
+1206 
-1211 AGSNKIHIDLAVDV
+1211 
-1225 IDFDGGR
+1225 
-1232 SKASTLSLEITDGE
+1232 
-1246 NPDGITGDMMVVEGD
+1246 
-1261 LVPPEIGPSTQQ
+1261 
-1273 YPVQIEKKWV
+1273 
-1283 LLATD
+1283 
-1288 DDLVA
+1288 
-1293 SSLAIDTSLKN
+1293 
-1304 QIIQELEQLTSQG
+1304 
-1317 DALSVTFTQDSATG
+1317 
-1331 EMTWQANAVSTSQ
+1331 
-1344 LVFALTITP
+1344 
-1353 TQDNSNVQVL
+1353 
-1363 YHLEQHLP
+1363 
-1371 LDHLPY
+1371 
-1377 SGSYVI
+1377 
-1383 ANGTEIAFDMPL
+1383 
-1395 QLFDTDGDPL
+1395 
-1405 AHPLDITVRIDDGD
+1405 
-1419 IPHFAPGGGAQ
+1419 
-1430 LTEIGSTTGS
+1430 
-1440 AGLNIGSDEIAK
+1440 
-1452 LIFLSDQPSL
+1452 
-1462 QGLLSNGE
+1462 
-1470 ATYFTVTD
+1470 
-1478 NELALKVV
+1478 
-1486 GSDAN
+1486 
-1491 VLTVTIDKAGTY
+1491 
-1503 QVDQFLPL
+1503 
-1511 NQPTATDLISLSL
+1511 
-1524 QVQATDFDDD
+1524 VQATDFDDD

-1633 LAIDGSYSL
+1633 LTIDGSYSL

-1656 TELSLDVTV
+1656 TELSLNVTV
-1665 TDKDDDTSNVGHL
+1665 TDKDDDTSNIGHL

-1725 LVSDSVIID
+1725 LVPDSVIID
-1734 SGQVALLVTELEQ
+1734 SGQVALLVAELEQ
-1747 LTASGLALTFTVSSI
+1747 LTASGLALTFTVSST

-1790 KTSGGGLGV
+1790 STSGGGLGV

-1905 DPQNAFAGLTSNG
+1905 DPQNAFVGLTSNG

-1953 RYIIKQYLPLDEPA
+1953 RYVIKQYLPLGEPA

-1986 RSKASTIS
+1986 RSKASTLS

-1999 GENPDGITGDMMVVE
+1999 GENPDGTTGDMMVVE

-2049 SLAIDAGLKNQIIQ
+2049 SLAINTSLKNQIIQ

-2087 MTWQANAVSTSQLV
+2087 MTWQANAVTTSQLV

-2126 LDHLPYSGSYVVA
+2126 LDHLPYSGSYVTA

-2177 FTMDPGTTLV
+2177 FTTDPGTTLV
-2187 EVGSADGAIG
+2187 EVGTADGAIG

-2231 VDNQLTLVRKD
+2231 VDNQLTLLRKD

-2264 QPLDQTNTSD
+2264 QPLDQTNISD

-2645 TNQQDVLSVA
+2645 TNQQDVLSAA

-2667 IDLNQEHALTSPGI
+2667 IDLNQEHALTSSGI

-2718 VLTHVVQYRVT
+2718 VLTHVVQYRIT

-2778 GEPINVQISIDDDD
+2778 GEPINVQISIGDDD

-2801 IPIPIPATVHGIFY
+2801 IPIPIPIPATVHGIFY

-2838 SSDGVNYQLVG
+2838 SSDSVNYQLVG

-2899 VPTWDD
+2899 VHTWDD
-2905 AQTITHYTVAED
+2905 AQTITHYSVAED

-2938 SYIITLVPDSN
+2938 SYIITMVPDSN

-2999 KEKHVYVS
+2999 EEKHVYVS

-3082 VEVAELTP
+3082 VEVTELTP

-3127 DATLTDPSGLLNP
+3127 DTTLTDPSGLLNP

-3245 STSLV
+3245 STSLI

-3456 VITNITSTT
+3456 VITNITSTK

-3509 TATDGTPINDDF
+3509 TATDGTPINNDF

-3586 LDFSPNTSTSPD
+3586 LDFSPNTSTSSD

-3644 SIVIASS
+3644 SIVIAGS
-3651 DLPNGASINGMR
+3651 DLPAGTTVSGMK
-3663 FDFVKGEYVW
+3663 FDFVKDEYVF
-3673 STDIIDNGVTGSVNL
+3673 SANVLDNGTIGTVDL
-3688 NSISLNL
+3688 SLITFKL

-3794 STTEGLETMT
+3794 STIEGLETMT
-3804 QAVLTVDIT
+3804 QAVLTVDIA
-3813 KGSFLQD
+3813 KGAFLQD

-3855 ISVTATIEDNVDYT
+3855 ISVAATIEDNVDYT
-3869 LTLPPTAQDIGTV
+3869 LTSPPTAQDIGTV

-3999 LLPDVKEQSTQLNIN
+3999 LLPDVKEQSTQLNFN

-4329 SLASQAGVSVVDN
+4329 SLASQAGVSVVGN

-4373 YFGNDALVMTT
+4373 YFGNDALVITT
-4384 NDNGNLGDPGPLS
+4384 NDNGNLGDRGPLS

-4562 AAVANPVSD
+4562 AAVANPVPD
-4571 ELSILV
+4571 ELSVLV

-4611 LHVKD
+4611 LHVKG

-4640 DNLTLDVH
+4640 DNLTLEVH

>member
-1 MFRVEVDKPIIVVG
+1 MLILQRIIIDIIGVDMFRVEVDKPIIVVG

-30 PVIDGQILYPGE
+30 TVIDGQILYPGE

-134 GSDSSVNISEHGAN
+134 GSDSSVNISEHSAN
-148 TGDVEIQYDNIQLLA
+148 TGDVEIQYDNDQLLA
-163 EAGFDTHHQPQAQDF
+163 EAGFETYYQPQAQAF

-200 GDLEPKTYPI
+200 GDLELKTYPI

-237 GQLLNLLNQ
+237 GQLLNLLNE

-273 EVIRFVLSA
+273 EVIRFVLAAS
-282 TQANN
+282 QANN

-304 HQDKIDSSFISITDQ
+304 HRDKIDSSFISITDQ
-319 QLRILFDIEIYD
+319 QLRILLDIEIYD

-339 SLTIEGIINDGILPN
+339 SLTIEGIINDGVLPN

-415 VALSYADHPDT
+415 VALSYVDHPDT

-437 VYVVTSYFPVD
+437 DYVVTSYFPVD

-575 ETGQPA
+575 DPGQPA

-603 QNIPIDELPAELG
+603 QNIPIDELPVGLG

-627 NFLLSLQATTTDGDV
+627 NFSLSLQATTTDGDV

-723 NKLSLKVEGSQQI
+723 NKLSLKVEGSQQT

-757 QPIDTNL
+757 QPTDTNL
-764 EQLILSVQA
+764 EQLILS
-773 TDFDDDQSN
+773 
-782 IGELV
+782 
-787 IDILDGNDPVLQD
+787 
-800 GAQTLITETLAT
+800 
-812 QTVTGQINVI
+812 
-822 VGSDKIDHANF
+822 
-833 LLDQASLQGLTSNG
+833 
-847 HQTDFRVSGN
+847 
-857 VLTIYI
+857 
-863 PATATSAEQTVFDV
+863 
-877 TLAIDGS
+877 
-884 YSLTQYHPIDQD
+884 
-896 PTTNLTELSLDV
+896 
-908 TVTDKDD
+908 
-915 DTSNVGHLLI
+915 
-925 GILDGINPDGQGL
+925 
-938 IAQAVNQEGDLDPMT
+938 
-953 YPTQGQG
+953 
-960 SVTIPA
+960 
-966 LNDDLVPDS
+966 
-975 VVIDSGQVALLV
+975 
-987 TELEQLTASGLA
+987 
-999 LTFTVSSTSSPYS
+999 
-1012 VLLTG
+1012 
-1017 VDSQNQTVLIV
+1017 
-1028 TLTPTAVKTS
+1028 
-1038 GGGLGVELTVAA
+1038 
-1050 EQHLP
+1050 
-1055 LDHDPNV
+1055 
-1062 YAGGQYVQVTDDAI
+1062 
-1076 TIDIPVQCHD
+1076 
-1086 SDDDFLDVPA
+1086 
-1096 TAQVILQD
+1096 
-1104 GEPPSIVGRN
+1104 
-1114 IAWTESYDPQNP
+1114 
-1126 QVQEITGQLTV
+1126 
-1137 NTNSDQI
+1137 
-1144 KTVEFNDPQNAF
+1144 
-1156 VGLTSNGQATGV
+1156 
-1168 LFDASHPNQMTLVL
+1168 
-1182 LGTTTPVLSLE
+1182 
-1193 IADDGRYIIKQYL
+1193 
-1206 PLDEP
+1206 
-1211 AGSNKIHIDLAVDV
+1211 
-1225 IDFDGGR
+1225 
-1232 SKASTLSLEITDGE
+1232 
-1246 NPDGITGDMMVVEGD
+1246 
-1261 LVPPEIGPSTQQ
+1261 
-1273 YPVQIEKKWV
+1273 
-1283 LLATD
+1283 
-1288 DDLVA
+1288 
-1293 SSLAIDTSLKN
+1293 
-1304 QIIQELEQLTSQG
+1304 
-1317 DALSVTFTQDSATG
+1317 
-1331 EMTWQANAVSTSQ
+1331 
-1344 LVFALTITP
+1344 
-1353 TQDNSNVQVL
+1353 
-1363 YHLEQHLP
+1363 
-1371 LDHLPY
+1371 
-1377 SGSYVI
+1377 
-1383 ANGTEIAFDMPL
+1383 
-1395 QLFDTDGDPL
+1395 
-1405 AHPLDITVRIDDGD
+1405 
-1419 IPHFAPGGGAQ
+1419 
-1430 LTEIGSTTGS
+1430 
-1440 AGLNIGSDEIAK
+1440 
-1452 LIFLSDQPSL
+1452 
-1462 QGLLSNGE
+1462 
-1470 ATYFTVTD
+1470 
-1478 NELALKVV
+1478 
-1486 GSDAN
+1486 
-1491 VLTVTIDKAGTY
+1491 
-1503 QVDQFLPL
+1503 
-1511 NQPTATDLISLSL
+1511 
-1524 QVQATDFDDD
+1524 VQATDFDDD

-1633 LAIDGSYSL
+1633 LTIDGSYSL

-1656 TELSLDVTV
+1656 TELSLNVTV
-1665 TDKDDDTSNVGHL
+1665 TDKDDDTSNIGHL

-1725 LVSDSVIID
+1725 LVPDSVIID
-1734 SGQVALLVTELEQ
+1734 SGQVALLVAELEQ
-1747 LTASGLALTFTVSSI
+1747 LTASGLALTFTVSST

-1790 KTSGGGLGV
+1790 STSGGGLGV

-1905 DPQNAFAGLTSNG
+1905 DPQNAFVGLTSNG

-1953 RYIIKQYLPLDEPA
+1953 RYVIKQYLPLGEPA

-1986 RSKASTIS
+1986 RSKASTLS

-1999 GENPDGITGDMMVVE
+1999 GENPDGTTGDMMVVE

-2049 SLAIDAGLKNQIIQ
+2049 SLAINTSLKNQIIQ

-2087 MTWQANAVSTSQLV
+2087 MTWQANAVTTSQLV

-2126 LDHLPYSGSYVVA
+2126 LDHLPYSGSYVTA

-2177 FTMDPGTTLV
+2177 FTTDPGTTLV
-2187 EVGSADGAIG
+2187 EVGTADGAIG

-2231 VDNQLTLVRKD
+2231 VDNQLTLLRKD

-2264 QPLDQTNTSD
+2264 QPLDQTNISD

-2645 TNQQDVLSVA
+2645 TNQQDVLSAA

-2667 IDLNQEHALTSPGI
+2667 IDLNQEHALTSSGI

-2718 VLTHVVQYRVT
+2718 VLTHVVQYRIT

-2778 GEPINVQISIDDDD
+2778 GEPINVQISIGDDD

-2801 IPIPIPATVHGIFY
+2801 IPIPIPIPATVHGIFY

-2838 SSDGVNYQLVG
+2838 SSDSVNYQLVG

-2899 VPTWDD
+2899 VHTWDD
-2905 AQTITHYTVAED
+2905 AQTITHYSVAED

-2938 SYIITLVPDSN
+2938 SYIITMVPDSN

-2999 KEKHVYVS
+2999 EEKHVYVS

-3082 VEVAELTP
+3082 VEVTELTP

-3127 DATLTDPSGLLNP
+3127 DTTLTDPSGLLNP

-3245 STSLV
+3245 STSLI

-3456 VITNITSTT
+3456 VITNITSTK

-3509 TATDGTPINDDF
+3509 TATDGTPINNDF

-3586 LDFSPNTSTSPD
+3586 LDFSPNTSTSSD

-3644 SIVIASS
+3644 SIVIAGS
-3651 DLPNGASINGMR
+3651 DLPAGTTVSGMK
-3663 FDFVKGEYVW
+3663 FDFVKDEYVF
-3673 STDIIDNGVTGSVNL
+3673 SANVLDNGTIGTVDL
-3688 NSISLNL
+3688 SLITFKL

-3794 STTEGLETMT
+3794 STIEGLETMT
-3804 QAVLTVDIT
+3804 QAVLTVDIA
-3813 KGSFLQD
+3813 KGAFLQD

-3855 ISVTATIEDNVDYT
+3855 ISVAATIEDNVDYT
-3869 LTLPPTAQDIGTV
+3869 LTSPPTAQDIGTV

-3999 LLPDVKEQSTQLNIN
+3999 LLPDVKEQSTQLNFN

-4329 SLASQAGVSVVDN
+4329 SLASQAGVSVVGN

-4373 YFGNDALVMTT
+4373 YFGNDALVITT
-4384 NDNGNLGDPGPLS
+4384 NDNGNLGDRGPLS

-4562 AAVANPVSD
+4562 AAVANPVPD
-4571 ELSILV
+4571 ELSVLV

-4611 LHVKD
+4611 LHVKG

-4640 DNLTLDVH
+4640 DNLTLEVH